1 MAGVNVKMG
10 VSGVA
15 QFKQGMKESQ
25 AAVKT
30 LDQELKLNEQYLK
43 TNGDAQTYMQKKT
56 ELLQQQIRMQT
67 DVVNQAEKALDAMT
81 KNGVR
86 QSSTAFQNMQQ
97 QVVQAKTQLL
107 AMQGELDGVG
117 DAGSEAA
124 GGLSEINYQL
134 DRVQQNTSWENIA
147 NGIQN
152 ITSKMEAA
160 GKAAWNMGK
169 KIVQS
174 ALGAGQWADDLQ
186 TTADKWEMSAK
197 KVYQMRYTA
206 GLIDTDAETIFS
218 SRKRLIK
225 AMGSESDEAAMGAFA
240 ALGINDLTGTAENIE
255 NVFWNAGKALMGM
268 ENTVARNEYA
278 TKLFGRSWEELIPI
292 FKAGRQEYEKTMEAA
307 EETWIGDEQFDKLTK
322 LDDEQQKLNAEWEDF
337 QHQFEAAIAP
347 AMTEIMEILERLLH
361 EFNTFLQ
368 SEEGQQMLE
377 SLGEAVSG
385 LFSDLQTIK
394 PEEVMEKI
402 SGALDSV
409 KSGLEWLIQNKD
421 SVVTAL
427 KVIAGGFAMMKVAE
441 VAANIGRIVS
451 GLRGLRGG
459 GGGAQPT
466 GRTVT
471 GGVGATSALK
481 NTITAATA
489 KGASLFTQAGMLVPV
504 LGDRLMN
511 ETNAGRALRDGGDFV
526 EGIRTDFEEKKSEI
540 ERNASTFVE
549 DWSNLF
555 QNIGGAL
562 NRLAY
567 GDERG
572 YLTPEQVLAETPL
585 NGAQNAAVQNYWDA
599 LKDWNENRDLESMT
613 DAQEQLT
620 NAFQGQD
627 GLLEAV
633 KGMVLRIQEEN
644 ANWTEMEDL
653 PEAWDKFAET
663 AETMNAESS
672 KATTEMANAAN
683 GLQSLPADLRVAV
696 EGAIRTGMA
705 GVTIVINEGAV
716 DTIGRRVNGGMGQ
729 MLQMLVK

>member
-67 DVVNQAEKALDAMT
+67 EVVNQAEKALDAMT

-197 KVYQMRYTA
+197 EVYQMRYTA

-255 NVFWNAGKALMGM
+255 NIFWKAGEGLMGM

-307 EETWIGDEQFDKLTK
+307 EKTWIGDEQFDKLTK

-459 GGGAQPT
+459 GGTQTT
-466 GRTVT
+466 GGSAT

-481 NTITAATA
+481 NTITAATS
-489 KGASLFTQAGMLVPV
+489 KGASLVAQTGMLLPV

-572 YLTPEQVLAETPL
+572 YRTPEQILSETPL

-599 LKDWNENRDLESMT
+599 LKDWNENRDLESMAA
-613 DAQEQLT
+613 AQEQLT
-620 NAFQGQD
+620 DAFQGQD

-663 AETMNAESS
+663 AETMNTESS

-683 GLQSLPADLRVAV
+683 GLQSLPGDLRVAV

>member
-67 DVVNQAEKALDAMT
+67 EVVNQAEKALDAMT

-117 DAGSEAA
+117 DAGSDAA

-225 AMGSESDEAAMGAFA
+225 AMGSESDKEAMGAFA

-385 LFSDLQTIK
+385 LFTDLKEVK
-394 PEEVMEKI
+394 PEEVMEKL

-421 SVVTAL
+421 GVVTAL

-459 GGGAQPT
+459 GGGVQPT

-471 GGVGATSALK
+471 GGSGHGTTALNVAK
-481 NTITAATA
+481 YATA
-489 KGASLFTQAGMLVPV
+489 VSAGLAVLFENAVKHQGNDDLYTDENGTVRWV
-504 LGDRLMN
+504 
-511 ETNAGRALRDGGDFV
+511 ETGEDVNAGVNRNGFTIAEVPEELRNRSQRD
-526 EGIRTDFEEKKSEI
+526 I
-540 ERNASTFVE
+540 
-549 DWSNLF
+549 
-555 QNIGGAL
+555 QN
-562 NRLAY
+562 
-567 GDERG
+567 E
-572 YLTPEQVLAETPL
+572 
-585 NGAQNAAVQNYWDA
+585 AVQNYWDA

-613 DAQEQLT
+613 AAQEQLT

-633 KGMVLRIQEEN
+633 KSMVLRIQEEN

-653 PEAWDKFAET
+653 PEAWDKFAQT
-663 AETMNAESS
+663 AETMNTESS

-683 GLQSLPADLRVAV
+683 GLQTLPADLRVAV

>member
-67 DVVNQAEKALDAMT
+67 EVVNQAEKALDAMT

-117 DAGSEAA
+117 DSGSEAA
-124 GGLSEINYQL
+124 SGLSEINYQL

-197 KVYQMRYTA
+197 EVYQMRYTA

-255 NVFWNAGKALMGM
+255 NIFWKAGEGLMGM

-307 EETWIGDEQFDKLTK
+307 EKTWIGDEQFDKLTK

-451 GLRGLRGG
+451 GLKGL
-459 GGGAQPT
+459 GGGAGAGAAGAAGSAAKGGGAGLGTSVLSAAKLVTAAGAGLAVLFENAVKHQGNDDLYTDENGTVRWAET
-466 GRTVT
+466 GEDINANVNRN
-471 GGVGATSALK
+471 GF
-481 NTITAATA
+481 TITE
-489 KGASLFTQAGMLVPV
+489 VPEEY
-504 LGDRLMN
+504 RN
-511 ETNAGRALRDGGDFV
+511 RSQRD
-526 EGIRTDFEEKKSEI
+526 I
-540 ERNASTFVE
+540 
-549 DWSNLF
+549 
-555 QNIGGAL
+555 
-562 NRLAY
+562 
-567 GDERG
+567 
-572 YLTPEQVLAETPL
+572 
-585 NGAQNAAVQNYWDA
+585 QNAAVQNYWDA
-599 LKDWNENRDLESMT
+599 LKDWNENRDLESMAA
-613 DAQEQLT
+613 AQEQLT
-620 NAFQGQD
+620 EAFQGQD

-663 AETMNAESS
+663 AETMNTESS

-683 GLQSLPADLRVAV
+683 GLQSLPGDLRVAV

>member
-1 MAGVNVKMG
+1 MG

-67 DVVNQAEKALDAMT
+67 EVVNQAEKALDAMT

-117 DAGSEAA
+117 DAGSDAA

-160 GKAAWNMGK
+160 GKAALTMGK
-169 KIVQS
+169 RIVQA
-174 ALGAGQWADDLQ
+174 ALSGGQWADDLQ
-186 TTADKWEMSAK
+186 TTADQWEMTPEQ
-197 KVYQMRYTA
+197 VYRMRQTA
-206 GLIDTDAETIFS
+206 NLIDTDAETIFQA
-218 SRKRLIK
+218 RQKLIK
-225 AMGSESDEAAMGAFA
+225 AMGQQDNKETMGAFA
-240 ALGINDLTGTAENIE
+240 ALGINDLSGTGENIE
-255 NVFWNAGKALMGM
+255 DVFWNAGKALMGM
-268 ENTVARNEYA
+268 EDTVDRNEYA
-278 TKLFGRSWEELIPI
+278 MKLFGRSWTDLIPI
-292 FKAGRQEYEKTMEAA
+292 FKAGREEYESTMKSWSWMGEDQFKSLT
-307 EETWIGDEQFDKLTK
+307 ELNDEQMKLS
-322 LDDEQQKLNAEWEDF
+322 AEWENF
-337 QHQFEAAIAP
+337 QHQFEASLAP
-347 AMTEIMEILERLLH
+347 ALTSVMEILERLMH
-361 EFNTFLQ
+361 EFNVYLQ
-368 SEEGQQMLE
+368 SEDGQKMLNDL
-377 SLGEAVSG
+377 SEAVSS

-402 SGALDSV
+402 KGALDSV

-427 KVIAGGFAMMKVAE
+427 KVIAGGFAMMKIAE

-451 GLRGLRGG
+451 GLKGLGGG

-466 GRTVT
+466 GGNVT

-555 QNIGGAL
+555 KNIGGAL

-572 YLTPEQVLAETPL
+572 YRTPEQILSETPL

-599 LKDWNENRDLESMT
+599 LKDWNENRDLESMAA
-613 DAQEQLT
+613 AQEQLT
-620 NAFQGQD
+620 DAFQGQD

-663 AETMNAESS
+663 AETMNTESS

-683 GLQSLPADLRVAV
+683 GLQSLPGDLRVAV

>member
-1 MAGVNVKMG
+1 MAGINVKMG

-117 DAGSEAA
+117 DAGSDAA

-160 GKAAWNMGK
+160 GKAALTMGK
-169 KIVQS
+169 RIVQA
-174 ALGAGQWADDLQ
+174 ALSGGQWADELQ
-186 TTADKWEMSAK
+186 TTADKWEMDPE
-197 KVYQMRYTA
+197 KVYRMRQTA
-206 GLIDTDAETIFS
+206 TQIDTDAETIFQA
-218 SRKRLIK
+218 RKKLIK
-225 AMGSESDEAAMGAFA
+225 AMGQQDSEETMGAFA
-240 ALGINDLTGTAENIE
+240 ALGISDLSGTEENIE
-255 NVFWNAGKALMGM
+255 DVFWNAGKAMMGM

-278 TKLFGRSWEELIPI
+278 TRLFGRSWEELIPI
-292 FKAGRQEYEKTMEAA
+292 FNAGRQEYEETMESWDWMGDKQF
-307 EETWIGDEQFDKLTK
+307 ESLKDLNDEQM
-322 LDDEQQKLNAEWEDF
+322 KLNAAWETF
-337 QHQFEAAIAP
+337 QHQFEGALAP
-347 AMTEIMEILERLLH
+347 ALTNVMEILEKLMH
-361 EFNTFLQ
+361 EFNVYLQ
-368 SEEGQQMLE
+368 SEDGQKMLNDL
-377 SLGEAVSG
+377 SEAISG

-402 SGALDSV
+402 RGALDAV
-409 KSGLEWLIQNKD
+409 KRGLEWLIQNKD
-421 SVVTAL
+421 GVVTAL

-451 GLRGLRGG
+451 GLKGLGG
-459 GGGAQPT
+459 GGGGVQPT
-466 GRTVT
+466 GRPVT

-489 KGASLFTQAGMLVPV
+489 KGASLFAQTGMLLPV

-572 YLTPEQVLAETPL
+572 YRTPEQILAETPL

-613 DAQEQLT
+613 AAQEQLT
-620 NAFQGQD
+620 DAFQGQD

-663 AETMNAESS
+663 AETMNTESS

-683 GLQSLPADLRVAV
+683 GLQTLPADLRVAV